1 MDEQKETRLEKQ
13 MQFILELDKIKS
25 IIRQTYLAN
34 AIRKENDAEHSW
46 HLAIM
51 AIILEE
57 YFDKDINLL
66 KVIKMVLMHDVVE
79 IDAGDTFCYDT
90 KANQDK
96 MIREK
101 KAAERI
107 YNILPENQAQE
118 YKSLWYEFEKG
129 QTKEAIFANV
139 LDRLQP
145 IMLNFETNGAL
156 WIENNISQQQVLN
169 RNEKTL
175 INGPKEI
182 SNYLIT
188 LLNKAVEL
196 GYLKK

>member
-1 MDEQKETRLEKQ
+1 MEKQERLEKQ
-13 MQFILELDKIKS
+13 IKFILELDKIKS

-118 YKSLWYEFEKG
+118 YKSLWYEFEEG

-145 IMLNFETNGAL
+145 IMLNFETNGAF

>member
-1 MDEQKETRLEKQ
+1 MEKQERLEKQ
-13 MQFILELDKIKS
+13 IKFILELDKIKS

-196 GYLKK
+196 DYLKK

>member
-1 MDEQKETRLEKQ
+1 MEKQERLEKQ
-13 MQFILELDKIKS
+13 IKFILELDKIKS

-118 YKSLWYEFEKG
+118 YKSLWYEFEEG

>member
-1 MDEQKETRLEKQ
+1 MEKQERLEKQ
-13 MQFILELDKIKS
+13 IKFILELDKIKS

-66 KVIKMVLMHDVVE
+66 KVIKMVLMYDVVE

-101 KAAERI
+101 KKAAERI

-118 YKSLWYEFEKG
+118 YKSLWYEFEEG

-139 LDRLQP
+139 LDRLQ
-145 IMLNFETNGAL
+145 TNY
-156 WIENNISQQQVLN
+156 V
-169 RNEKTL
+169 KF
-175 INGPKEI
+175 
-182 SNYLIT
+182 
-188 LLNKAVEL
+188 
-196 GYLKK
+196 

>member
-1 MDEQKETRLEKQ
+1 MEKQERLEKQ
-13 MQFILELDKIKS
+13 IKFILELDKIKS

-101 KAAERI
+101 KAAESI

-118 YKSLWYEFEKG
+118 YKSLWYEFEEG

>member
-1 MDEQKETRLEKQ
+1 
-13 MQFILELDKIKS
+13 
-25 IIRQTYLAN
+25 
-34 AIRKENDAEHSW
+34 
-46 HLAIM
+46 M

>member
-1 MDEQKETRLEKQ
+1 MEKQERLEKQ
-13 MQFILELDKIKS
+13 IKFILELDKIKS

-175 INGPKEI
+175 INGSKEI

>member
-1 MDEQKETRLEKQ
+1 MKKQERLEKQ
-13 MQFILELDKIKS
+13 IKFILELDKIKS

>member
-1 MDEQKETRLEKQ
+1 MEKQERLEKQ
-13 MQFILELDKIKS
+13 IKFILELDKIKS

-57 YFDKDINLL
+57 YFDKDINLI

-118 YKSLWYEFEKG
+118 YKSLWYEFEEG

>member
-1 MDEQKETRLEKQ
+1 MENNRLKQQFDFIREIDKEK
-13 MQFILELDKIKS
+13 FIG
-25 IIRQTYLAN
+25 RQTYLSDGA
-34 AIRKENDAEHSW
+34 RKENDAEHSW

-118 YKSLWYEFEKG
+118 YKSLWYEFEEG

>member
-1 MDEQKETRLEKQ
+1 MEKQERLEKQ
-13 MQFILELDKIKS
+13 IKFILELDKIKS

-107 YNILPENQAQE
+107 YNILPEDQAQE
-118 YKSLWYEFEKG
+118 YKSLWYEFEEG

>member
-1 MDEQKETRLEKQ
+1 MNKQERLEKQ
-13 MQFILELDKIKS
+13 IEFILELDKIKS
-25 IIRQTYLAN
+25 ITRQTYLAN
-34 AIRKENDAEHSW
+34 TTRKENDAEHSW

-66 KVIKMVLMHDVVE
+66 KVIKMVLIHDVVE
-79 IDAGDTFCYDT
+79 IDAGDTFCYDI
-90 KANQDK
+90 KANEDK
-96 MIREK
+96 LLREQ

-107 YNILPENQAQE
+107 YSILPENQAKE
-118 YKSLWYEFEKG
+118 YKLLWHEFEEG
-129 QTKEAIFANV
+129 QTKEAIFASI

-145 IMLNFETNGAL
+145 IILNFKTNGLL
-156 WIENNISQQQVLN
+156 WIENNISQQQVLK

-175 INGPKEI
+175 TNGPKEI
-182 SNYLIT
+182 SNYLLT
-188 LLNKAVEL
+188 LLNRAVEL

>member
-1 MDEQKETRLEKQ
+1 MEKQERLEKQ
-13 MQFILELDKIKS
+13 IKFILELDKIKS

-96 MIREK
+96 MIEK
-101 KAAERI
+101 K
-107 YNILPENQAQE
+107 
-118 YKSLWYEFEKG
+118 K
-129 QTKEAIFANV
+129 
-139 LDRLQP
+139 
-145 IMLNFETNGAL
+145 
-156 WIENNISQQQVLN
+156 
-169 RNEKTL
+169 
-175 INGPKEI
+175 
-182 SNYLIT
+182 
-188 LLNKAVEL
+188 LLNVFTIYYQKTR
-196 GYLKK
+196 LKNINHYGMNLRKDKQKKLFLQMF

>member
-1 MDEQKETRLEKQ
+1 
-13 MQFILELDKIKS
+13 
-25 IIRQTYLAN
+25 
-34 AIRKENDAEHSW
+34 
-46 HLAIM
+46 
-51 AIILEE
+51 
-57 YFDKDINLL
+57 
-66 KVIKMVLMHDVVE
+66 
-79 IDAGDTFCYDT
+79 
-90 KANQDK
+90 

-196 GYLKK
+196 DYLKK

>member
-1 MDEQKETRLEKQ
+1 MEKQERLEKQ
-13 MQFILELDKIKS
+13 IKFILELDKIKS

-118 YKSLWYEFEKG
+118 YKSLWYEFEEG
-129 QTKEAIFANV
+129 QTKEAIFANI

-145 IMLNFETNGAL
+145 IILNFKTNGLL
-156 WIENNISQQQVLN
+156 WIENNISQQQVLK
-169 RNEKTL
+169 RNENTL
-175 INGPKEI
+175 TNGPKEI
-182 SNYLIT
+182 SNYLLT
-188 LLNKAVEL
+188 LLNRAVEL

>member
-1 MDEQKETRLEKQ
+1 MNKQKRLEKQ
-13 MQFILELDKIKS
+13 IEFILELDKIKS

-34 AIRKENDAEHSW
+34 ATRKENDAEHSW

-57 YFDKDINLL
+57 HFDKDIDLL
-66 KVIKMVLMHDVVE
+66 KVLKMVLIHDVVE
-79 IDAGDTFCYDT
+79 IDAGDTFCYNKD
-90 KANQDK
+90 ANQDK
-96 MIREK
+96 IIREEM
-101 KAAERI
+101 AAERI
-107 YNILPENQAQE
+107 YSILPENQYQQ
-118 YKSLWYEFEKG
+118 YKSLWEEFEEG
-129 QTKEAIFANV
+129 QTKEAIFANI

-145 IMLNFETNGAL
+145 IMLNFKTNGML
-156 WIENNISQQQVLN
+156 WIENNISYKQVLE

-175 INGPKEI
+175 KNGPKEI

-196 GYLKK
+196 GYLQK

>member
-1 MDEQKETRLEKQ
+1 MEKQERLEKQ
-13 MQFILELDKIKS
+13 IKFILELDKIKS

>member
-1 MDEQKETRLEKQ
+1 MEKQERLEKQ
-13 MQFILELDKIKS
+13 IKFILELDKIKS

-101 KAAERI
+101 KAAESI